1 VKVGGRVGVAV
12 NAAVGVSVGGCR
24 VGIGIGVG
32 CAQAVSRK
40 AAIMR
45 SGMIFFMGRIVS
57 SLFGLCA
64 DSAQAKGTING
75 GTIEKIAAQGWMS
88 LRKSLA
94 RSETMKTKILPP
106 VLFFAL
112 LLAAC
117 GLSPTSVPAT
127 ATPTLTPEPTLTFTP
142 APTATFTPAPT
153 ATPELLPADVLA
165 TLQGQEYTTVD
176 SDGDKNID
184 KVVAPNG
191 DTLYQ
196 LNSENNWQRMI
207 TFTLEGGDKME
218 MARFDTPEEAYDY
231 MVKAGILWKATWGTK
246 DLEKVEGAT
255 YFWTNQFHRLY
266 ETTGVGGEFGDG
278 IKIHNNMDSLVS
290 HIMVY
295 DLDDDAVIV
304 FLNNEDN
311 LQAIYVDESAST
323 VFGWMDQ
330 SRR

>member
-1 VKVGGRVGVAV
+1 
-12 NAAVGVSVGGCR
+12 
-24 VGIGIGVG
+24 
-32 CAQAVSRK
+32 
-40 AAIMR
+40 
-45 SGMIFFMGRIVS
+45 MGRIVS

-176 SDGDKNID
+176 SDGDENID

-207 TFTLEGGDKME
+207 TFTNTDNEKIEMPRFETFDEALLYISKHAYWRTGDRISQMDSWTSYDNPRIKE
-218 MARFDTPEEAYDY
+218 FISINSKFKKIPGWTPYVGLTSPDNSEEFSLLTLIKIGNNTFLRFEPEENWFE
-231 MVKAGILWKATWGTK
+231 I
-246 DLEKVEGAT
+246 
-255 YFWTNQFHRLY
+255 
-266 ETTGVGGEFGDG
+266 
-278 IKIHNNMDSLVS
+278 
-290 HIMVY
+290 
-295 DLDDDAVIV
+295 
-304 FLNNEDN
+304 
-311 LQAIYVDESAST
+311 IYVNKSAESFQADNHSIPT
-323 VFGWMDQ
+323 PQ
-330 SRR
+330 P